1 MAPQP
6 GILYVTMA
14 PRLSEA
20 QFHDWY
26 NNEHGP
32 GRLRIPQVFKNGFR
46 YKAIDGESPKWMAI
60 YDVTDMNYMK
70 EDVYTSLRKDPK
82 QSQRERDTMSQIT
95 VVRRFYDQLSEDRKD
110 GFQELEKVEY
120 EGSKEA
126 EVVMLAVLFKLK
138 NSTPEEAEE
147 LGKWYK
153 EEHIE
158 LLSKVKGWRR
168 TRRFVTS
175 AVEPASDPKDTEYLA
190 LHEYD
195 ADNGLDD
202 SPEMKAATSTAWRS
216 KLYSTIIASKARR
229 TYSLYYTFGAA
240 PRDLQSLTD
249 PSAKRFTST
258 YHGTTT
264 TPSASAPELTS
275 VVTTPDG
282 VPLRYTLSGSPSPSA
297 PTLLLINS
305 ILVSPSIWTAFL
317 THFSRSRVGAQYR
330 IIRFWPRGRAPL
342 PAAAATPVTVDTL
355 ASDAQALLDALR
367 VRTAHVAGVSLGGAT
382 ALALALRHP
391 GRVASLVAC
400 DTNAAAPPGNPAA
413 WDARVAVA
421 EGAGAVDEDGARVVG
436 PALAAAT
443 AARWFAGPA
452 EGAAFERV
460 REDVAANS
468 LEGFRAVVK
477 ALYAY
482 DFRPEMA
489 GAKVRGLFVVG
500 AGDGALPVSMKEM
513 ARSYGSGADCVEIE
527 GAGHLPMVEQPER
540 FSELVEAFLGS
551 GKAD

>member
-14 PRLSEA
+14 PRISEA

-32 GRLRIPQVFKNGFR
+32 GRLRLPQVFKNGFR
-46 YKAIDGESPKWMAI
+46 YKAIDGESPTWMAI
-60 YDVTDMNYMK
+60 YDVTDMNYLK

-95 VVRRFYDQLSEDRKD
+95 VVRRFYDQLGEDRKE
-110 GFQELEKVEY
+110 GFEELEKVEY

-216 KLYSTIIASKARR
+216 ELYETIIASKARR

-240 PRDLQSLTD
+240 PRDLASLTD
-249 PSAKRFTST
+249 PSAKRFVSA
-258 YHGTTT
+258 YHGTET

-282 VPLRYTLSGSPSPSA
+282 VPLRYTLSGSTNPSA

-305 ILVSPSIWTAFL
+305 ILVSPSIWTAFISRF
-317 THFSRSRVGAQYR
+317 TRSRAGSHFR
-330 IIRFWPRGRAPL
+330 ILRYAPRGRTSL
-342 PAAAATPVTVDTL
+342 PSASAAPVTVDTL
-355 ASDAQALLDALR
+355 ASDALALLDALR
-367 VRTAHVAGVSLGGAT
+367 IRAAHVVGVSLGGAT
-382 ALALALRHP
+382 ALCLALRHP
-391 GRVASLVAC
+391 RRVASLVAC
-400 DTNAAAPPGNPAA
+400 DTNAAAPVGNPAA
-413 WDARVAVA
+413 WDARVALA
-421 EGAGAVDEDGARVVG
+421 EAGGAADAAGGRVVG
-436 PALAAAT
+436 PELAAAT
-443 AARWFAGPA
+443 AERWFAGPK
-452 EGAAFERV
+452 EGRLFEGV
-460 REDVAANS
+460 RDDVAANS
-468 LEGFRAVVK
+468 LEGFKAVVK

-482 DFRPEMA
+482 DFGPEMA

-500 AGDGALPVSMKEM
+500 AGDGVLPASMKEM
-513 ARSYGSGADCVEIE
+513 AKSYGGGADCVEIE

-540 FSELVEAFLGS
+540 FSEIIEAFLGS
-551 GKAD
+551 GKAE